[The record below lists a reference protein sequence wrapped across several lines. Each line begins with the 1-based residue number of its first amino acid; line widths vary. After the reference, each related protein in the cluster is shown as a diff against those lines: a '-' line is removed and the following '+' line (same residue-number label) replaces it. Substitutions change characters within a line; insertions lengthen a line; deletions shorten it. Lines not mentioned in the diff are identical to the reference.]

1 MKRMTAGVLVA
12 VALCFVAS
20 CKPVWQGDSGTAAY
34 ERGQEAHNR
43 GDPAE
48 ALEEWQLAANQGN
61 AKAQYRLGAAHYAG
75 EGVTQSYEEAAAWFL
90 LSSEQGNADAQNYLG
105 QMHSDGTGRPQ
116 SYDEARR
123 WYTLAAEQGH
133 AGAQRS
139 VGFYHELGF
148 GGVTTNK
155 VEAAKWYR
163 LAAEQGD
170 PFAQFALGSMYA
182 KGEGVPRNDLLS
194 YKWWNL
200 AAAYGLGHPSNITT
214 LEGRMTPDQIAE
226 AQKLSAEWKPIS
238 ER

>member
-1 MKRMTAGVLVA
+1 MKRMIASALIA

-20 CKPVWQGDSGTAAY
+20 CKPIWQGDSGTAAY

-43 GDPAE
+43 GDVAE

-61 AKAQYRLGAAHYAG
+61 AKAQYRLGAAYYAG
-75 EGVTQSYEEAAAWFL
+75 EGVTKSYEEAAALFL
-90 LSSEQGNADAQNYLG
+90 LSAEQGNADAQNTLAGMYSNG
-105 QMHSDGTGRPQ
+105 KGVPQ
-116 SYDEARR
+116 SYDESRH
-123 WYTLAAEQGH
+123 WHSLAAEQGH
-133 AGAQRS
+133 AGSQRS

-148 GGVTTNK
+148 GGVPASK
-155 VEAAKWYR
+155 VEAAKWYL

-170 PFAQFALGSMYA
+170 PFAQESLGSMYA
-182 KGEGVPRNDLLS
+182 KGEGVPRNDLLA

-200 AAAYGLGHPSNITT
+200 AAAYGHGHPANITT

-226 AQKLSAEWKPIS
+226 AQKLSAEWKPLS